1 MSIIKYENFS
11 EEYVLNGEAIDLM
24 SAKVEEFLYSLGME
38 RANVQGIRLSM
49 EEALLRWYDHFSAK
63 DEEPTVRFYA
73 GRKFLRPV
81 IDIELTGEAVD
92 PFEGADSGDWVG
104 TVMGNIGLTPRYS
117 YQKGTNVL
125 HLILSKPNRNP
136 GLWLLVGIIAGMVVG
151 FAGKAVLSEE
161 AIFDFNKY
169 FFGPVQELFFRLLT
183 ATAGPVIFF
192 TVLTAI
198 CGIGSAAI
206 MNKSGKRM
214 IFRFILSSS
223 VITLVFTLI
232 GILILRPGY
241 YNSPISTTLSAI
253 FNVLLNFV
261 PGDIMS
267 PFEDTDSTQL
277 IMLAII
283 IGNALLILGSQA
295 DRLVKIANQANS
307 VGLLIAEWISRLI
320 PFFVA
325 FIVAMRVLDGTYTRF
340 RTMWMPLVLFHVFVA
355 ILLFLLL
362 FRTSRKYGVGI
373 KNLWQKIKPSFTI
386 AFRNAS
392 VDAAFGENRICC
404 ERKLG
409 IDSKLTNYG
418 LPLGLV
424 IYMPIST
431 ISLMASTLYAIK
443 CYNITVSTQ
452 WVILAMILVVA
463 LQAASPPVSGVDMLA
478 YAAIFTRLGI
488 PSEALIMAIICDI
501 IFCFI
506 SSAGNQMLLQLDLID
521 EANRLGELDKNV
533 LRS

>member
-11 EEYVLNGEAIDLM
+11 AEYVLNGEAIDLI
-24 SAKVEEFLYSLGME
+24 SAKVEEFLYSLDME
-38 RANVQGIRLSM
+38 RTNVTGIRLSV

-63 DEEPTVRFYA
+63 GETPAVKIFTGKR
-73 GRKFLRPV
+73 FLRPV
-81 IDIELTGEAVD
+81 IYIELKGEAVD
-92 PFEGADSGDWVG
+92 PFEDTDSGDWVG
-104 TVMGNIGLTPRYS
+104 TVMGNIGLNPRYS
-117 YQKGTNVL
+117 YQKGSN
-125 HLILSKPNRNP
+125 ILQLNINKPRRNP
-136 GLWLLVGIIAGMVVG
+136 GLWLLMGILAGSIVG
-151 FAGKAVLSEE
+151 FLGKAVLSDE
-161 AIFDFNKY
+161 AIFNFNKY
-169 FFGPVQELFFRLLT
+169 FFGPMQDLFFRLLT

-223 VITLVFTLI
+223 VITLVFTLA
-232 GILILRPGY
+232 GILILNPDY
-241 YNSPISTTLSAI
+241 YNSPTRTTLSAV
-253 FNVLLNFV
+253 FNVILNFI

-277 IMLAII
+277 ITLAII
-283 IGNALLILGSQA
+283 IGNALLVLGSQA
-295 DRLVKIANQANS
+295 DRLVKLANQANAL
-307 VGLLIAEWISRLI
+307 GLLIAEWISRLI

-325 FIVAMRVLDGTYTRF
+325 FILALRILDGTYTRF
-340 RTMWMPLVLFHVFVA
+340 RTMWIPLVYFHAFVA
-355 ILLFLLL
+355 VLLFAFLL
-362 FRTSRKYGVGI
+362 RTSKKYGVPL
-373 KNLWQKIKPSFTI
+373 KTLWQKIKPSFMI

-392 VDAAFGENRICC
+392 VDAAFGQNRICC

-409 IDSKLTNYG
+409 INEKLVDYG

-424 IYMPIST
+424 IYMPVST

-443 CYNITVSTQ
+443 CYNMTVSTQ

-463 LQAASPPVSGVDMLA
+463 LQAASPPVSGVDTLA
-478 YAAIFTRLGI
+478 YAAIFTRMGI

-501 IFCFI
+501 IFCFT
-506 SSAGNQMLLQLDLID
+506 SSAGNQLLLQLDLID
-521 EANRLGELDKNV
+521 EANRLDELDKDV
-533 LRS
+533 LRR